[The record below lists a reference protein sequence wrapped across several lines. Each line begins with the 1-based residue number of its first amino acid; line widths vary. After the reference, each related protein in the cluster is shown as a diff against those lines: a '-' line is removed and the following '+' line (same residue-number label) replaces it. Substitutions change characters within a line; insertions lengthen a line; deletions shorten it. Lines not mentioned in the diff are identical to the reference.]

1 MGFCYGDRVA
11 DSVPATRASKKKKV
25 SVALGS
31 HEREAG
37 ERDKYVHSK
46 SQNNGLSLIR
56 VPNDVLPEQIKSNSC
71 IAR

>member
-31 HEREAG
+31 HEAG
-37 ERDKYVHSK
+37 EREKYVHSK
-46 SQNNGLSLIR
+46 SQNNRLSLIR
-56 VPNDVLPEQIKSNSC
+56 DPNDVLLEQIKSNSRT
-71 IAR
+71 AH